1 MPRLLVGASEFGA
14 KIHKPPVRNKKLLGD
29 ETLGK
34 FRGGKSLWLM

>member
-14 KIHKPPVRNKKLLGD
+14 KIHKPPVRNKLLGD